1 MIKKIFNMDRE
12 KSLLL
17 VIDIQEKLSNS
28 MIKDDFDK
36 MLKNTKI
43 LINGINILNIPII
56 QSLQYK
62 KGLGESVKNLF
73 EENIKK
79 MDFEK
84 RVFSCC
90 YENSELLNFLYKN
103 NHITQIIIAGMESH
117 ICVLQTAR
125 DLINLKFDCVIVNDC
140 VISRD
145 KENKQNALNLMQSF
159 GANIINS
166 ESILF
171 DLLKT
176 SLANE
181 FKAISNL
188 IK

>member
-1 MIKKIFNMDRE
+1 MFDMDVN

-17 VIDIQEKLSNS
+17 VIDIQDRLSQS
-28 MIKDDFDK
+28 MQKEEF
-36 MLKNTKI
+36 LSFFAKNKI
-43 LINGINILNIPII
+43 LINGCNVLGLPIL

-62 KGLGESVKNLF
+62 KGLGESVEGLF

-79 MDFEK
+79 IDFEK

-90 YENSELLNFLYKN
+90 YENSDMLKFLTQN
-103 NHITQIIIAGMESH
+103 PHIKQIIISGMEAH
-117 ICVLQTAR
+117 VCVLQTAR
-125 DLINLKFDCVIVNDC
+125 DLKKLGFDVVVPQDC
-140 VISRD
+140 IISRD
-145 KENKQNALNLMQSF
+145 TNNKQNAINLMRDMAINV
-159 GANIINS
+159 ANM

-176 SLANE
+176 SSADE

-188 IK
+188 VK